1 MRGAKPGPR
10 PAHPI
15 GLWIGAYGPRM
26 LRLTGRLG
34 DGWLPSVGGDYLD
47 PADVPAAQAR
57 VDEGAERAGRDPA
70 EIVRAANVIG
80 LEGAAAGLGRRA
92 RPVAELGFTTLL
104 VSAPDDDAIEWLG
117 ADTAPRL
124 RELVG

>member
-1 MRGAKPGPR
+1 
-10 PAHPI
+10 
-15 GLWIGAYGPRM
+15 M

-34 DGWLPSVGGDYLD
+34 DGWLPSLGGDYLD
-47 PADVPAAQAR
+47 PADVPAAQAK

-70 EIVRAANVIG
+70 EIMRAANVLG
-80 LEGAAAGLGRRA
+80 LDGPPEAWADELAHVAG
-92 RPVAELGFTTLL
+92 LGFTTLL